1 MTSVTL
7 IELVVAFQS
16 QTIVLSNHAGA
27 SVTLHVVDAELF
39 SAVVGWTRYLVI
51 RIVCTHDES
60 LFAVDFSLC
69 VRWMYRFRLLCILHI
84 ISITHHNF
92 LCCLFPQL
100 LQFQF
105 STFIWRMT
113 LVVLQW

>member
-27 SVTLHVVDAELF
+27 SITLHVVDAKLF

-51 RIVCTHDES
+51 RIVCTHDKS

-69 VRWMYRFRLLCILHI
+69 VRWMYWFRLLHI

-92 LCCLFPQL
+92 LCRLFPKL
-100 LQFQF
+100 LQLQF
-105 STFIWRMT
+105 STFVRCVT
-113 LVVLQW
+113 LVVFKW